1 MAAQS
6 RGSAFP
12 DTTAVPLADG
22 GADDCAEKVCQTSG
36 TAGIYG
42 MIFAHRTLVQNRE
55 ILRLLPCIYR
65 CAVFYGKD
73 GSCHGFAAIYV
84 AVAHV
89 SFFERMH

>member
-1 MAAQS
+1 
-6 RGSAFP
+6 
-12 DTTAVPLADG
+12 
-22 GADDCAEKVCQTSG
+22 
-36 TAGIYG
+36 
-42 MIFAHRTLVQNRE
+42 MIFAHRRLVQNRE
-55 ILRLLPCIYR
+55 ILRLLPYMYR